1 MPHNKDK
8 WKISDMDEDWL
19 AKQKLP
25 DKCRC
30 GNKGIWILGVDSLG
44 IAYLSDKRVR
54 IVGPFCNKCVK
65 REFESS

>member
-1 MPHNKDK
+1 MPHYKDK
-8 WKISDMDEDWL
+8 WKISDLDEDWYK
-19 AKQKLP
+19 KQSLP

-30 GNKGIWILGVDSLG
+30 GNKPIWALSVG
-44 IAYLSDKRVR
+44 AYSTNGFNNPA